1 MTALSRR
8 REGRL
13 FTVVFLRCAS
23 ASCKTAQF
31 SETCRRNA
39 SFRNTA
45 TLLRM
50 RPPYQMG
57 RTMTKV
63 GFPTTVAE
71 AAQSIELAT
80 LLTCE
85 DSRGEMLLRCWH
97 GGFHATKEL
106 MPWRDFLLLVRR
118 GEFDYLPWLLL

>member
-1 MTALSRR
+1 MSDD
-8 REGRL
+8 
-13 FTVVFLRCAS
+13 
-23 ASCKTAQF
+23 Q
-31 SETCRRNA
+31 
-39 SFRNTA
+39 
-45 TLLRM
+45 M
-50 RPPYQMG
+50 RARYQIK

-71 AAQSIELAT
+71 AAQYIELAT

-97 GGFHATKEL
+97 AGYHATKEL

>member
-1 MTALSRR
+1 MTPLSRT

-13 FTVVFLRCAS
+13 FTVVFLRFAS

-50 RPPYQMG
+50 RPRYQRG

-71 AAQSIELAT
+71 AAQYIELAT

-85 DSRGEMLLRCWH
+85 DSRAEMLLRYWH
-97 GGFHATKEL
+97 AGYHTTKEL
-106 MPWRDFLLLVRR
+106 MPWRDFPVTR
-118 GEFDYLPWLLL
+118 